1 MKIEFRYFEEKDY
14 QQMVEWWKFWRFPA
28 PSLANLSDIG
38 IICSIDGTDA
48 CCGWLYI
55 TNSNMCLIEFIISNP
70 NIRDNDKRSVAITGV
85 IDELSESAKDL
96 GYQFAYTTLTNKNL
110 QKKYM
115 DCGFIEGSINSNEYI
130 KIL

>member
-1 MKIEFRYFEEKDY
+1 MEFRYFTEEDY
-14 QQMVEWWKFWRFPA
+14 PKLVEWWKFWRFPA
-28 PSLANLSDIG
+28 PGLDNLSDIG
-38 IICSIDGTDA
+38 IICSIDGIDV

-70 NIRDNDKRSVAITGV
+70 SVRDNGIRSTAIMGV
-85 IDELSESAKDL
+85 IDELSISAKEM
-96 GYQFAYTTLTNKNL
+96 GYQIAYTTLTNKNL

-115 DCGFIEGSINSNEYI
+115 DCGFVEGSVNCNEYI